1 MQKITSKDNSLIK
14 HIKKLKEKKYRNQYN
29 EYIVE
34 GAKIIGEAIRENAK
48 IKQIVICDGC
58 EKDELIERHL
68 KYELA
73 KYECIYVPQNIF
85 KMLTDVENPQGVLAV
100 VEKGNVDGEINC
112 DEDIIVAL
120 DDVQDPGNV
129 GTILRTI
136 DSVGLKQVLVS
147 KGTADI
153 YNSKVIRSTMGAIF
167 RVNVIECEDLK
178 QSLKE
183 LKEKNFKITV
193 TALDAKKSIY
203 NIDYNKRIVVVGNEA
218 NGVSK
223 DIQEL
228 ANEKV
233 IIPMLGNTESLNV
246 SIATGVVLYE
256 YVRQKINE

>member
-14 HIKKLKEKKYRNQYN
+14 HIKKLKEKKYRNEYN

-34 GAKIIGEAIRENAK
+34 GAKIISEAIKEKAK
-48 IKQIVICDGC
+48 IKQIILCDGC

-100 VEKGNVDGEINC
+100 VEKSNNQNNVNC
-112 DEDIIVAL
+112 DEDIIVVL

-136 DSVGLKQVLVS
+136 DSVGVKQVLVS

-167 RVNVIECEDLK
+167 RVNVIECEDLR
-178 QSLKE
+178 QTLKD
-183 LKEKNFKITV
+183 LKEKDYKITV
-193 TALDAKKSIY
+193 TALDAKKTIY
-203 NIDYNKRIVVVGNEA
+203 DIDYKKRIIVVGNEA

-223 DIQEL
+223 DIQKL
-228 ANEKV
+228 ANDKI

-256 YVRQKINE
+256 YVRQKIN

>member
-14 HIKKLKEKKYRNQYN
+14 HIKKLKEKKYRNEYN
-29 EYIVE
+29 EYIIE
-34 GAKIIGEAIRENAK
+34 GAKIIGEAIKEKAK
-48 IKQIVICDGC
+48 IKQIIICDGC

-73 KYECIYVPQNIF
+73 KYDCIYVPQNIF

-100 VEKGNVDGEINC
+100 IEKGNLDGAINY

-147 KGTADI
+147 KGTADV

-178 QSLKE
+178 QTLKQ
-183 LKEKNFKITV
+183 LKEKDFKVTV

-203 NIDYNKRIVVVGNEA
+203 DIDYKKKVIVVGNEA

-223 DIQEL
+223 DIQKL
-228 ANEKV
+228 ASEKV

-246 SIATGVVLYE
+246 SIATGVILYE
-256 YVRQKINE
+256 YVRQKIN